1 MTWNL
6 TWKSLGLHSKDEKFP
21 VAPAFTVTANKAQG
35 QTLPGK
41 VAIYLWDDC
50 FSHGELHVANSRATH
65 PDHLWHYTKYQH
77 HWDPKCCS
85 KTSCLMN
92 EAIKNKALP
101 NNIILY

>member
-1 MTWNL
+1 M
-6 TWKSLGLHSKDEKFP
+6 GLHSKDEKFP